1 MVSKDDMI
9 EIYDRDTYKVVQ
21 TIRVPYPV
29 YVRNSDDD
37 YKKKLQVLNIKTNRT
52 ESYFGVLIGHSLFQE
67 EVESYYFIVYRR
79 VSEFEYKLH
88 K

>member
-37 YKKKLQVLNIKTNRT
+37 YKKKL
-52 ESYFGVLIGHSLFQE
+52 
-67 EVESYYFIVYRR
+67 
-79 VSEFEYKLH
+79 
-88 K
+88 